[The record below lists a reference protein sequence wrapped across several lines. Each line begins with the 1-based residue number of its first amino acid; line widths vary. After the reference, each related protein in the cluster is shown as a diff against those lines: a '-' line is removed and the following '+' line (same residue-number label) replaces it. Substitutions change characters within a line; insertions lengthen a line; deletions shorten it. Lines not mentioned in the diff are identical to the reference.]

1 MAKLSKSDL
10 ALKTFVPSRGGEQ
23 PLTQEQINQYLLT
36 LPEWVIVERE
46 GIPRLE
52 RRFKFPDFKEALAF
66 TNQVGDIAEEV
77 DHHPAILV
85 TWGMAAVSWWTHV
98 INGLHDNDFIMAA
111 RTDEKFQQLST
122 NDKG

>member
-1 MAKLSKSDL
+1 MVKVSRSEL
-10 ALKTFVPSRGGEQ
+10 ASMTCVPCRGGEL
-23 PLTQEQINQYLLT
+23 PLTQKQIREYLGS
-36 LPEWVIVERE
+36 LPEWGIVERE

-52 RRFKFPDFKEALAF
+52 RRFGFPDFKQALSF
-66 TNQVGDIAEEV
+66 TNQVGEMAEEV

-111 RTDEKFQQLST
+111 RSDEKYQELSP
-122 NDKG
+122 GG